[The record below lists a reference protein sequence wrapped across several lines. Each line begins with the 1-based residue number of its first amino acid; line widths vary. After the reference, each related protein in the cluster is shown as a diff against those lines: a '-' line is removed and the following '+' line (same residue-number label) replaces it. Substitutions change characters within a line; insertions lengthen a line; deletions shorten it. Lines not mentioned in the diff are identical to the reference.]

1 MVSGFGWKASS
12 SGRETG
18 AGESGGVTRRTGAF
32 RCGKAFSAA
41 TAATSA
47 DTP

>member
-32 RCGKAFSAA
+32 RYGKAFSAA

-47 DTP
+47 ETP